1 MRKRALTA
9 VALLGATGAI
19 AAGGVA
25 IGAINPDDRSAA
37 LAAKIDSSRPRN
49 VILFIGD
56 GMGDSEVTSGRY
68 YGKGAAGRLNMDAL
82 PFRGSSIHYVLRAG
96 TGPNWKPNYAGD
108 SAPTATAWSTGRRTQ
123 DNRLSQ
129 APSAAD
135 NVPGSNAGYRTFLE
149 IARDAGKAT
158 GNVSTAEITDATP
171 AAPSAHISQRSCMGP
186 ADTRTTCPQETKA
199 AGGRGSI
206 AEQQVDEGFDLYLGG
221 ARAKYM
227 QTLDNSTDTV
237 LDYAQDNGYTYV
249 SNAAGLDAIESLDG
263 DRKVLGLFHDSNMT
277 TEFRPLFARTDKWLT
292 DNAATL
298 DRNVNGG
305 GTDVRCQED
314 QRPASEPSLA
324 AMTSKAIELLDDD
337 PDGFTLQVE
346 GASVDKRDHAADVCG
361 QLGELLQLDE
371 AVGIAQEFQRTHPD
385 TLIVVTADHSHTS
398 QIISASTKPA
408 TGAAYATVQTV
419 DGAPLRLAYGT
430 ADTGDGAA
438 TAGSQAH
445 TGATVPVWASGPQ
458 AANIQ
463 GTIDQTDI
471 FAVLNGMVPS
481 KVGGSGAA
489 GPSGANGVNG
499 VDGRDGAAGNDGV
512 DGRDGRD
519 GAAGAAGPSGE
530 AGAAGP
536 AGLTGVA
543 GAIGATGAT
552 GSAGRDGAQGPA
564 GRDAKVSC
572 RLSGKKSVH
581 CVVAYASARAQRAAL
596 VHRGRTVARAKVSRK
611 GRLTL
616 TAHATLSKGAYTLVA
631 GGHRTKLTLR

>member
-25 IGAINPDDRSAA
+25 IGAINPDDRSAS

-96 TGPNWKPNYAGD
+96 TGPDWKPNYAGD
-108 SAPTATAWSTGRRTQ
+108 SAPTASAWSTGKRTQ
-123 DNRLSQ
+123 DNRISQ
-129 APSAAD
+129 GPSSAD

-158 GNVSTAEITDATP
+158 GDVSTAEITDATP
-171 AAPSAHISQRSCMGP
+171 AGPSAHISQRACQGP

-199 AGGRGSI
+199 AGGLGSI

-221 ARAKYM
+221 ARARYM
-227 QTLDNSTDTV
+227 QTLDGSSDTV
-237 LDYAQDNGYTYV
+237 VDYAQDRGYTYV
-249 SNAAGLDAIESLDG
+249 TNAAELDAIDSLEG
-263 DRKVLGLFHDSNMT
+263 GKKVLGLFNDGNMT
-277 TEFRPLFARTDKWLT
+277 TEFKPLYARTDRWLA
-292 DNAATL
+292 DHAATL
-298 DRNVNGG
+298 DRTVNGG
-305 GTDVRCQED
+305 GADVRCQED
-314 QRPASEPSLA
+314 QRPSNEPSLA
-324 AMTSKAIELLDDD
+324 AMTRKAIELLDDD

-361 QLGELLQLDE
+361 QIGELLQLDE
-371 AVGIAQEFQRTHPD
+371 AVGVAQEFQRTHPD

-398 QIISASTKPA
+398 QIINASSKPA
-408 TGAAYATVQTV
+408 TGASYATVQTV

-430 ADTGDGAA
+430 ADTGDGDAA
-438 TAGSQAH
+438 GGSQAH

-471 FAVLNGMVPS
+471 FAVLNGMIPS
-481 KVGGSGAA
+481 SVGGA
-489 GPSGANGVNG
+489 GVPGPAGLNG
-499 VDGRDGAAGNDGV
+499 RDGV

-519 GAAGAAGPSGE
+519 GAVGAAGATGP
-530 AGAAGP
+530 AGP
-536 AGLTGVA
+536 AGANGADGAAGAPGPVGPAGVA
-543 GAIGATGAT
+543 GATGP
-552 GSAGRDGAQGPA
+552 AGRDGARGPQGPA
-564 GRDAKVSC
+564 GRDAKVTC
-572 RLSGKKSVH
+572 RAVGPRSVR
-581 CVVAYASARAQRAAL
+581 CAVAFASARAKRATL
-596 VHRGRTVARAKVSRK
+596 VRRGHTVARAKVSRS

-616 TAHATLSKGAYTLVA
+616 KSRAKLAKGAYTLVA
-631 GGHRTKLTLR
+631 GGHRTKITLR